1 MKMQPK
7 VESVPPHVNQD
18 EIDRRAQE
26 EAESVT
32 WSDPQDLPDELPPV
46 MPYSSDLLPPSI
58 GRAVD
63 DIAERMQC
71 PPDYP
76 AASMLVAMAAV
87 VGCRLGIRPKKR
99 DDWLVVP
106 NLWGCVVGRPSL
118 KKTPAT
124 KGAEKQLRYIEAR
137 SREQLADEIEDAEV
151 EALLFPEQKKLLE
164 SQMKATLKKDD
175 KEAARSYAA
184 ELKGLAEIK
193 PPESRRIIAKE
204 TSIQKL
210 CEMLGR
216 HPAGMMLFID
226 ELLGWMR
233 KLDRDDQAGVRQ
245 VYLSLWSGT
254 EIVNDDTL
262 GRGELTARGCISVFG
277 CFTPGGLT
285 EYVSAAIRGG
295 RADDGLV
302 QRLQVT
308 VWPDAPKDYKQ
319 VDRWPDCPAKE
330 QLRQTFEQLADIDPA
345 AIGGTDRFDDDGIP
359 FVQFD
364 DDGQSIFNDWD
375 SKHQRRLRGDDLPEA
390 FESHLSKYASMV
402 PSIALLLHLASGQ
415 RGPVSG
421 MAMSTAIRWSEYLES
436 HAQRLYAVATSPQR
450 QHAGPLLRRLIA
462 WPNDRPI
469 RAAAIAK
476 RGWSGL
482 TSAEVVKETL
492 ELLAESGW
500 VQAIEAKPTK
510 LGGRPTTNWIVHPQA
525 AKFMEG
531 YDKQAPETPKTHTDG
546 SFGGFD
552 GTGLGQSSENGSVG
566 GEDIVV

>member
-1 MKMQPK
+1 MKMPPK
-7 VESVPPHVNQD
+7 VESVPPHVDQN
-18 EIDRRAQE
+18 EIDRRAKE
-26 EAESVT
+26 ETEPVT
-32 WSDPQDLPDELPPV
+32 WTDPQELPDELPPV
-46 MPYSSDLLPPSI
+46 MPYASDLLPPSI

-137 SREQLADEIEDAEV
+137 SREQLADDIEDAEV
-151 EALLFPEQKKLLE
+151 EAMLFPEQKKLLE
-164 SQMKATLKKDD
+164 SQMKAALKKGD
-175 KEAARSYAA
+175 KEAARSFAA

-245 VYLSLWSGT
+245 VYLSLWNGT
-254 EIVNDDTL
+254 EIVNDDTIT
-262 GRGELTARGCISVFG
+262 RGELSARGCVSVFG

-319 VDRWPDCPAKE
+319 VDRWPDGPAKE
-330 QLRQTFEQLADIDPA
+330 QLRQTFEELADIDPT

-359 FVQFD
+359 FLHFD
-364 DDGQSIFNDWD
+364 DDGQSLFNDWD

-421 MAMSTAIRWSEYLES
+421 LATSTAIRWAEYLES
-436 HAQRLYAVATSPQR
+436 HARRLYAVATSPQR

-462 WPNDRPI
+462 WPDDRPI

-492 ELLAESGW
+492 DLLADAGW
-500 VQAIEAKPTK
+500 VQAIETKPTK
-510 LGGRPTTNWIVHPQA
+510 SGGRPTTDWIVHPQA
-525 AKFMEG
+525 AKFLAE
-531 YDKQAPETPKTHTDG
+531 YEKQTPETPKTQPEG
-546 SFGGFD
+546 GFGGFD
-552 GTGLGQSSENGSVG
+552 GSGLGPS
-566 GEDIVV
+566 GEIVSGEVEDVFV

>member
-87 VGCRLGIRPKKR
+87 VGCRLGIRPRKL

-137 SREQLADEIEDAEV
+137 SREQLADDIEDAEV
-151 EALLFPEQKKLLE
+151 AAVLFPEQKKLLE
-164 SQMKATLKKDD
+164 SQMKAALKKGDQ
-175 KEAARSYAA
+175 EAAKSYAA
-184 ELKGLAEIK
+184 ELIGLAEIK
-193 PPESRRIIAKE
+193 APESRRIIAKE

-210 CEMLGR
+210 CEMLSR

-245 VYLSLWSGT
+245 V
-254 EIVNDDTL
+254 
-262 GRGELTARGCISVFG
+262 
-277 CFTPGGLT
+277 
-285 EYVSAAIRGG
+285 
-295 RADDGLV
+295 
-302 QRLQVT
+302 
-308 VWPDAPKDYKQ
+308 
-319 VDRWPDCPAKE
+319 
-330 QLRQTFEQLADIDPA
+330 
-345 AIGGTDRFDDDGIP
+345 
-359 FVQFD
+359 
-364 DDGQSIFNDWD
+364 
-375 SKHQRRLRGDDLPEA
+375 
-390 FESHLSKYASMV
+390 
-402 PSIALLLHLASGQ
+402 
-415 RGPVSG
+415 
-421 MAMSTAIRWSEYLES
+421 
-436 HAQRLYAVATSPQR
+436 
-450 QHAGPLLRRLIA
+450 
-462 WPNDRPI
+462 
-469 RAAAIAK
+469 
-476 RGWSGL
+476 
-482 TSAEVVKETL
+482 
-492 ELLAESGW
+492 
-500 VQAIEAKPTK
+500 
-510 LGGRPTTNWIVHPQA
+510 
-525 AKFMEG
+525 
-531 YDKQAPETPKTHTDG
+531 
-546 SFGGFD
+546 
-552 GTGLGQSSENGSVG
+552 
-566 GEDIVV
+566 

>member
-1 MKMQPK
+1 MNESIK
-7 VESVPPHVNQD
+7 VESLPPNVDPD
-18 EIDRRAQE
+18 EVDRRARE
-26 EAESVT
+26 IV
-32 WSDPQDLPDELPPV
+32 WNDPDPLPDELPPV
-46 MPYSSDLLPPSI
+46 MPYASELLPSSI
-58 GRAVD
+58 GGAVD

-87 VGCRLGIRPKKR
+87 VGCRLGIRPRKR

-124 KGAEKQLRYIEAR
+124 KGAERQLRHIEAR
-137 SREQLADEIEDAEV
+137 SREALHDEIEDAEV
-151 EALLFPEQKKLLE
+151 EAMLFEPRKKLLE
-164 SQMKATLKKDD
+164 NNMKAAIKSGEVDT
-175 KEAARSYAA
+175 ARSYAA
-184 ELKGLAEIK
+184 ELKGLVETK
-193 PPESRRIIAKE
+193 PPEPRRIIAKE

-245 VYLSLWSGT
+245 IYLTLWNGT

-262 GRGELTARGCISVFG
+262 GRGELSARGCVSVFG

-308 VWPDAPKDYKQ
+308 VWPDSPKEYHP
-319 VDRWPDCPAKE
+319 VDRWPDGPAK
-330 QLRQTFEQLADIDPA
+330 QRLRQTFDELADIDA
-345 AIGGTDRFDDDGIP
+345 QSIGDTDQFDDDGIP
-359 FVQFD
+359 FLHFD
-364 DDGQSIFNDWD
+364 DDGQVLFDAWD
-375 SKHQRRLRGDDLPEA
+375 LKHQRRLRVEDLPEA
-390 FESHLSKYASMV
+390 FESHLTKYASMV
-402 PSIALLLHLASGQ
+402 PSIALLLHLASGD

-421 MAMSTAIRWSEYLES
+421 VATATAIRWSEYLES

-450 QHAGPLLRRLIA
+450 QHAARLLNRLLT
-462 WPNDRPI
+462 WPADSPI
-469 RAAAIAK
+469 RTASIVK
-476 RGWSGL
+476 RCWSGL
-482 TSAEVVKETL
+482 SSKEVVDETL
-492 ELLAESGW
+492 GLLADAGW
-500 VQAIEAKPTK
+500 VQSVNAKT
-510 LGGRPTTNWIVHPQA
+510 GGRPTVDWLVHPDA
-525 AKFMEG
+525 AKFVAK
-531 YDKQAPETPKTHTDG
+531 YQRETPKTIETQPKET
-546 SFGGFD
+546 FGGF
-552 GTGLGQSSENGSVG
+552 GGSGLGKSDKSDESEV
-566 GEDIVV
+566 EVLV